1 MPRVDRAYTTR
12 WKRSRET
19 IVRFTHLTP
28 TRGIL
33 TLSLAVVAVVVLAAT
48 ASTASAGR
56 GLAPWYC
63 SPPVTP
69 PTTIREIPPGCLGH
83 VSLPASPPVSFDF
96 GDRQVETT
104 SPVQR
109 FGLGAWCQDPYA
121 CYENFT
127 PSIEVSGDFAQTN
140 NCAPT
145 LAAVYPQIEL
155 QGCLISVTY
164 TPTGI
169 GPAEGTLSTG
179 PGGPTLTLTG
189 NGVTTPTPPALP
201 LRLSVQ
207 AKRGPLGSRLVHLKK
222 KLEFLGITNNT
233 STVVARGDVRRTMAR
248 FVAGFPDPTRIKGR
262 LMHLRR
268 LEESTKRRLKV
279 EIKFAATDEFGQT
292 ATDKLKVRLCREVR
306 HGGGCVR

>member
-1 MPRVDRAYTTR
+1 ML
-12 WKRSRET
+12 
-19 IVRFTHLTP
+19 I
-28 TRGIL
+28 
-33 TLSLAVVAVVVLAAT
+33 AAT

-69 PTTIREIPPGCLGH
+69 PTTIGEIPPGCLGH

-109 FGLGAWCQDPYA
+109 FGLGAWCQDAYA

-155 QGCLISVTY
+155 QGCLISVTF

-169 GPAEGTLSTG
+169 GSEEGTLSTG

-207 AKRGPLGSRLVHLKK
+207 AERDVGSRLVHLKK

-248 FVAGFPDPTRIKGR
+248 LVAGVPHPTKIKGR
-262 LMHLRR
+262 LAHLKR

-279 EIKFAATDEFGQT
+279 EIKFVATDEFGQR
-292 ATDKLKVRLCREVR
+292 ATDELEVTLCRDQASHCR
-306 HGGGCVR
+306 SG

>member
-1 MPRVDRAYTTR
+1 M
-12 WKRSRET
+12 
-19 IVRFTHLTP
+19 RFTHPLTP

-33 TLSLAVVAVVVLAAT
+33 TLSLAVVVLAAT

-69 PTTIREIPPGCLGH
+69 PTTIAADPAGLPWARQ
-83 VSLPASPPVSFDF
+83 LPASPPVSFDF
-96 GDRQVETT
+96 GDRQVGTT

-109 FGLGAWCQDPYA
+109 FALGAWCQDPYA
-121 CYENFT
+121 CNENFT

-145 LAAVYPQIEL
+145 LVGRAPADEL
-155 QGCLISVTY
+155 QGCLISVTF

-169 GPAEGTLSTG
+169 GPGEGTLSTG

-201 LRLSVQ
+201 LRLS
-207 AKRGPLGSRLVHLKK
+207 ADYAAGPVH
-222 KLEFLGITNNT
+222 
-233 STVVARGDVRRTMAR
+233 ARR
-248 FVAGFPDPTRIKGR
+248 
-262 LMHLRR
+262 
-268 LEESTKRRLKV
+268 S
-279 EIKFAATDEFGQT
+279 
-292 ATDKLKVRLCREVR
+292 
-306 HGGGCVR
+306 